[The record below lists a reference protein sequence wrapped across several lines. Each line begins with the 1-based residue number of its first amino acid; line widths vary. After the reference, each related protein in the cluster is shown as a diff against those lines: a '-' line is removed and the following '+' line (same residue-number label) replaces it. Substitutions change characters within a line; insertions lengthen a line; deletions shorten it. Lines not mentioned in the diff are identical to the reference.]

1 MRKTFCLTD
10 MSGINNLVIE
20 FKSISDILK
29 NEAWNS
35 ITCKTLKSVRL
46 LWKIETAHK
55 GNFNKS

>member
-1 MRKTFCLTD
+1 
-10 MSGINNLVIE
+10 MSKKFGLANVFGINNLVIE
-20 FKSISDILK
+20 FKYISDILK